1 VNFLNLGTV
10 GINREHWKHAK
21 TSRLFWKEAPM
32 MKLAERDILVC
43 DCGGTMDI
51 DAAKLDKACGAA
63 DGCAVATELCRAGI
77 ESFETALEASGDRPL
92 IVACTQESATFEQI
106 AEEAGRPIPEFIN
119 IREAAGWSEDG
130 AAALPKIAALLR
142 AATNNAPEARS
153 LTLTSAGRCLIYAD
167 GARGNGVDAA
177 LEMAGKL
184 RESLGVTVMITA
196 PGDDIMASGISG
208 MVTRGTIRGAKG
220 HFTAFDLVIDRFGAA
235 LPSSRA
241 SLRFEDPQDGI
252 ETGCDII
259 VDLTG
264 APAMFTGWEK
274 RDGYFR
280 VSPDDPVRLATVTA
294 EAGEMIGAFEKPIYV
309 DYNADLCAHSRNSLT
324 GCSRCLDVC
333 PAGAIISAGDTVEI
347 DPAICGGCGYCGAVC
362 PSGAAQTNLPAADSF
377 GQQIANLIDH
387 YLEAGGKTPRLL
399 LADASHGA
407 GMIDMIA
414 RFGPGLPADMLPMT
428 MHSTGRVGHDMLVG
442 AIAQGYGQVII
453 LTNPNKADETPQIAR
468 QVEMARALMTGV
480 GADDES
486 RFVLIDEIDPDL
498 VAARLRASRPGD
510 KVKPAPFSPL
520 GSPRGITRLAMRG
533 LAGAQKIEPT
543 AIPLPEGAP
552 YGRVEIDTEN
562 CTICLS
568 CVGACPAGAL
578 QDNPDAPQ
586 LLFREDA
593 CLQCGICVATCPEK
607 VISLVPQFNLAD
619 SAMNAEL
626 VIEDTP
632 FHCTGCGK
640 PFGSSRS
647 IERVIDKLSGHSMFS
662 GENQIETLKMC
673 EDCRVEAMFDKDDR
687 LMDVGERRKPRTTDD
702 YMN

>member
-1 VNFLNLGTV
+1 
-10 GINREHWKHAK
+10 
-21 TSRLFWKEAPM
+21 
-32 MKLAERDILVC
+32 
-43 DCGGTMDI
+43 MDI
-51 DAAKLDKACGAA
+51 DAAKLSKACGAA

-142 AATNNAPEARS
+142 AATDNVPEARS

-196 PGDDIMASGISG
+196 PGDDIVASGISG

-220 HFTAFDLVIDRFGAA
+220 HFTAFDLVIDGFGAA
-235 LPSSRA
+235 RPSSRA

-259 VDLTG
+259 IDLTG

-294 EAGEMIGAFEKPIYV
+294 EAGEMIGAFEKPIYI

-626 VIEDTP
+626 VIEDAP

>member
-1 VNFLNLGTV
+1 
-10 GINREHWKHAK
+10 
-21 TSRLFWKEAPM
+21 M

-43 DCGGTMDI
+43 DCAGTMDI
-51 DAAKLDKACGAA
+51 DAAKLGKACGAA
-63 DGCAVATELCRAGI
+63 GACSITTELCRSGI
-77 ESFETALEASGDRPL
+77 EQFETALAGAGDHPL

-106 AEEAGRPIPEFIN
+106 AEDAGKPIPDFIN
-119 IREAAGWSEDG
+119 IREAAGWSADG
-130 AAALPKIAALLR
+130 AATLPKIAALLR
-142 AATNNAPEARS
+142 AATDTTPDARS
-153 LTLTSAGRCLIYAD
+153 LTLTSTGRCLIYAD
-167 GARGNGVDAA
+167 RFRGTGVDAA
-177 LEMAGKL
+177 LAMAEQLKGT
-184 RESLGVTVMITA
+184 LGVTVMITA
-196 PGDDIMASGISG
+196 PDDDIMASGISG
-208 MVTRGTIRGAKG
+208 LVTRGTIRSAKG
-220 HFTAFDLVIDRFGAA
+220 HFTAFELVIDSFGAA
-235 LPSSRA
+235 LPSSRS
-241 SLRFEDPQDGI
+241 SLQFEDPQNGI

-259 VDLTG
+259 IDVTG
-264 APAMFTGWEK
+264 APPMFTGWEK

-294 EAGEMIGAFEKPIYV
+294 AAAEMIGAFEKPIYV
-309 DYNADLCAHSRNSLT
+309 DYDADLCAHSRNSLN

-362 PSGAAQTNLPAADSF
+362 PSGAAQTNLPAADTF
-377 GQQIANLIDH
+377 GQQMASLVDH

-399 LADASHGA
+399 LADGGHGSS
-407 GMIDMIA
+407 MIDMIA

-428 MHSTGRVGHDMLVG
+428 MHSAGRVGHDLLVT
-442 AIAQGYGQVII
+442 AVAQGYEQVII
-453 LTNPNKADETPQIAR
+453 LANPNKPDETPQIAR
-468 QVEMARALMTGV
+468 QIELARALMAGV
-480 GADDES
+480 GADDAA
-486 RFVLIDEIDPDL
+486 RFVLIDEIDPDA
-498 VAARLRASRPGD
+498 VAARLRGARPGGNF
-510 KVKPAPFSPL
+510 KPAPFSPL

-533 LAGAQKIEPT
+533 LAGTQKIEPT

-552 YGRVEIDTEN
+552 YGRVEIDTDN

-568 CVGACPAGAL
+568 CVSACPAGAL

-626 VIEDTP
+626 VIEDEP

-662 GENQIETLKMC
+662 GERQTDMLKMC

-702 YMN
+702 YLN

>member
-1 VNFLNLGTV
+1 
-10 GINREHWKHAK
+10 
-21 TSRLFWKEAPM
+21 

-51 DAAKLDKACGAA
+51 DAAKLGKACGAA
-63 DGCAVATELCRAGI
+63 GGCAVATELCRSGI
-77 ESFETALEASGDRPL
+77 ETFETALEASGDRPL
-92 IVACTQESATFEQI
+92 IVACTQESATFEQL
-106 AEEAGRPIPEFIN
+106 AEENGRPIPEFIN

-142 AATNNAPEARS
+142 AATDSVPTARS
-153 LTLTSAGRCLIYAD
+153 LTLTSSGRCLIYAD

-177 LEMAGKL
+177 LDMAAKL
-184 RESLGVTVMITA
+184 KDTLGVTVMITS

-208 MVTRGTIRGAKG
+208 LVTQGTIRGAKG
-220 HFTAFDLVIDRFGAA
+220 HFTAFELVIDSFGAA
-235 LPSSRA
+235 LPSSRT
-241 SLRFEDPQDGI
+241 SLRFEDPQNGI

-259 VDLTG
+259 IDLTG
-264 APAMFTGWEK
+264 APALFTGWEK

-294 EAGEMIGAFEKPIYV
+294 EAAEMIGAFEKPIYV
-309 DYNADLCAHSRNSLT
+309 DYDSDLCAHSRNSLS

-362 PSGAAQTNLPAADSF
+362 PSGAAQTNLPAADAF
-377 GQQIANLIDH
+377 GQQMANLVDH

-399 LADASHGA
+399 LGDASHGA

-414 RFGPGLPADMLPMT
+414 RFGSGLPADLLPMT
-428 MHSTGRVGHDMLVG
+428 MHSTGRVGHDLLVT
-442 AIAQGYGQVII
+442 AIAQGYVQVII
-453 LTNPNKADETPQIAR
+453 LANPNKPDETPQIAR
-468 QVEMARALMTGV
+468 QVELARALMAGV
-480 GADDES
+480 GADDDS
-486 RFVLIDEIDPDL
+486 RFMLIDDLDPDN
-498 VAARLRASRPGD
+498 VAAQLRGTRPGG
-510 KVKPAPFSPL
+510 KVAAAPFSPL
-520 GSPRGITRLAMRG
+520 GSPRAITRLAMRG
-533 LAGAQKIEPT
+533 LAGTQKIEPS

-552 YGRVEIDTEN
+552 YGRVEIDTDN

-607 VISLVPQFNLAD
+607 VISLAPQFNLAD

-662 GENQIETLKMC
+662 GERQIDMLKMC

-702 YMN
+702 YLN